1 MNTLTSVRVKL
12 SSKKLREKISK
23 ITPFRAG
30 IAKKDCGKI
39 SKITLKSANVTH
51 VTSADFQSKSR
62 KKIAR
67 KISKMT
73 SKSADVTRVTSADV
87 NQIFQKKLAVL
98 KLKISPKFCHIW
110 RKKKHLAILKMSLWQ
125 PAILDTLQFQS
136 KTPRHGWVSQQWL
149 PSWNQRLKVSPPE
162 PTNNLWGVAPAT
174 K

>member
-1 MNTLTSVRVKL
+1 MNTLPSVRVKL

-30 IAKKDCGKI
+30 IAKNDCGKI
-39 SKITLKSANVTH
+39 SKITLKSAVVTR

-73 SKSADVTRVTSADV
+73 SKSADVTHVTSADV

-98 KLKISPKFCHIW
+98 KLKISPKFCHS
-110 RKKKHLAILKMSLWQ
+110 RHKKKHLAILKMSLRR

-136 KTPRHGWVSQQWL
+136 KTPQHDWASRQ
-149 PSWNQRLKVSPPE
+149 
-162 PTNNLWGVAPAT
+162 
-174 K
+174 